1 MLQKTFIGLVDVL
14 KPVRLPVTA
23 IALGMTALSAQ
34 AQTASEITPQSFT
47 PSLQRLDGSLALSG
61 QAGGQAPA
69 GLENIGITLSG
80 VDLTD
85 PLPQMTEAND
95 AFVRRLTRG
104 RIPASEL
111 FEATSDLEAA
121 YAEAG
126 YVLTRVVLPQQTL
139 RDGGKLRVAIVNGYV
154 EAVDTQRL
162 PPEIRDRVK
171 RLTDGLVN
179 RPGLTRT
186 ELERQ
191 LLLSGDV
198 PGTALRSGLTAGDA
212 PGSTIIGL
220 EADYKRVTGFASF
233 GNPTGP
239 ELGRLNLELG
249 GELNSALGQGETF
262 YGRISGNYQG
272 FFSGDPRSRILAGG
286 MVYPIGR
293 YGTYLNI
300 EATTSDTT
308 PDETPATRSNFDRL
322 SLRLIHPLTRGRQLN
337 LTGQLALDM
346 QKDDQSLL
354 GGPQI
359 YEDQLTILRAGLS
372 LTYLHLDQAFSTAS
386 LFLSRG
392 IDAFGART
400 LADVGAGTPLSRAG
414 ADAIFTKI
422 SGSFSHRRALSER
435 IGLSVSGRFQSSFG
449 DPLLTSEQFSL
460 IGSQEVSTMDSGTLR
475 GDSGWV
481 LRSELSTSYPVTIAG
496 RNFQISP
503 YLFAGAGQAI
513 LENPTVLEQARTK
526 AVFYGIGVDLLS
538 NTNSLF
544 RSSSLR
550 IEYGRGERDDGIP
563 DENRFSISGNIRF

>member
-1 MLQKTFIGLVDVL
+1 MISLVIAS
-14 KPVRLPVTA
+14 PVF
-23 IALGMTALSAQ
+23 
-34 AQTASEITPQSFT
+34 AQTASEITPESFT
-47 PSLQRLDGSLALSG
+47 PPLQRLDGALALSR
-61 QAGGQAPA
+61 QSGGQAPA
-69 GLENIGITLSG
+69 GLENIGITISA

-85 PLPQMTEAND
+85 PLPQMADAND
-95 AFVRRLTRG
+95 AFVERLTRG

-111 FEATSDLEAA
+111 FDATSDLEAA

-126 YVLTRVVLPQQTL
+126 FVLTRVVLPQQTV
-139 RDGGKLRVAIVNGYV
+139 RDGGRIRVVVVNGYI
-154 EAVDTQRL
+154 EAIDTQNL
-162 PPEIRDRVK
+162 PPEVQKRVE
-171 RLTDGLVN
+171 RLTQGLIN
-179 RPGLTRT
+179 RRGLTRT

-198 PGTALRSGLTAGDA
+198 PGTALRSGLTAGSA
-212 PGSTIIGL
+212 PGSTVIGL
-220 EADYKRVTGFASF
+220 DAEYQRVTGFAGF

-262 YGRISGNYQG
+262 YGRISGNYKG
-272 FFSGDPRSRILAGG
+272 FFSGDPRSRILAAGV
-286 MVYPIGR
+286 VYPVGR
-293 YGTYLNI
+293 SGTYVNI
-300 EATTSDTT
+300 EATSSDTT
-308 PDETPATRSNFDRL
+308 PDEVPATRSDFDRL

-337 LTGQLALDM
+337 VTGQLAVDM

-354 GGPQI
+354 GGAQV
-359 YEDQLTILRAGLS
+359 YEDQLTILRAGVS
-372 LTYLHLDQAFSTAS
+372 LTYLHMDQAFSSAS

-392 IDAFGART
+392 LDALGART

-414 ADAIFTKI
+414 ADAIFTKL
-422 SGSFSHRRALSER
+422 SGSLSHRRALSER
-435 IGLSVSGRFQSSFG
+435 IGLAVFGRFQSSFG

-475 GDSGWV
+475 GDGGWV
-481 LRSELSTSYPVTIAG
+481 LRSEVSTSYPISVAG

-526 AVFYGIGVDLLS
+526 AVFYGIGMDLFS

-563 DENRFSISGNIRF
+563 DENRFSISGSVRF